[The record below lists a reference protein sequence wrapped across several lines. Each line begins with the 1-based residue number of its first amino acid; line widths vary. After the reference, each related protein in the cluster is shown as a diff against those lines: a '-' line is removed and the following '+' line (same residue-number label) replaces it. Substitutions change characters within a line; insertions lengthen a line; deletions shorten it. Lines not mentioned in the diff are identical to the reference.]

1 MHQTILVTGGTGYI
15 GSWVVKGLL
24 EKGHNVR
31 ITVRNKNKTG
41 NYDYLV
47 KLAENTQGKLEIW
60 EADLLQAGCYD
71 EVAKGCDAVAHIA
84 SPFILNVKDP
94 KRELL
99 DPAFRGTI
107 NVLEAA
113 NRSGTVKKVV
123 LTSSVAAI
131 YGDCIDMK
139 DQGISAFTEEHF
151 NSTSSLDHQPYQYSK
166 VMAEKKAWEMAQ
178 NASWQMAVI
187 NPAFVLGP
195 TLGSESRS
203 ESLKVIND
211 LLSGKFIAGIAELHL
226 GFVDVRDV
234 ATAHIYALEN
244 GAEGRHILSERVTD
258 MLSLSNIIRDL
269 YGKKFKLPRFNI
281 PKWLVM
287 NVGGM
292 FGITRKFVKYNIG
305 IPIAFDTTKSKEKLK
320 LKYTPLEKTIKDMVD
335 QRLSAN

>member
-24 EKGHNVR
+24 ENGH
-31 ITVRNKNKTG
+31 TVRLTVRDRNKTDKF
-41 NYDYLV
+41 DYLV
-47 KLAENTQGKLEIW
+47 KIAENTKGTLEIW
-60 EADLLQAGCYD
+60 QADLLQSGSYD

-84 SPFILNVKDP
+84 SPFILNVRDP
-94 KRELL
+94 QKELL

-113 NRSGTVKKVV
+113 NKSGTVKKVV

-139 DQGISAFTEEHF
+139 SQGIDVFTEQHF

-195 TLGSESRS
+195 TLGAESRS
-203 ESLKVIND
+203 ESLKVMDD
-211 LLSGKFIAGIAELHL
+211 LLSGKFITGIAELYL

-234 ATAHIYALEN
+234 ATGHIYALEN

-258 MLSLSNIIRDL
+258 MLSLSNIVRDQ
-269 YGKKFKLPRFNI
+269 YGNRFWLPRFNN

-287 NVGGM
+287 LMGRM
-292 FGITRKFVKYNIG
+292 FGITTKFVKYNIG
-305 IPIAFDTTKSKEKLK
+305 IPIAFDTTKSREKLK
-320 LKYTPLEKTIKDMVD
+320 ISYIPLEKTVKDMVD
-335 QRLSAN
+335 QRLNSN